1 MAKFVSQ
8 DSIWDGITRNKKEYT
23 STDTDTTGSEN
34 TDTDTDTDKST
45 DTQESTHTDTHTQ
58 KPKKKKSTDTRTH
71 TPKYTPAHVPTIGKG
86 ERKTER
92 LQLLVRPST
101 KARLAEYAREH
112 GTSSN
117 EVVQRLLD
125 DLLNDAGY

>member
-1 MAKFVSQ
+1 MAKGVSKTN
-8 DSIWDGITRNKKEYT
+8 IWDDLEPEEKEST
-23 STDTDTTGSEN
+23 STPTH
-34 TDTDTDTDKST
+34 
-45 DTQESTHTDTHTQ
+45 TQESTPAQ
-58 KPKKKKSTDTRTH
+58 VKKVYEPTPTPTR
-71 TPKYTPAHVPTIGKG
+71 TPKYTPAHVPTLGKG

-101 KARLAEYAREH
+101 KSRLADYARDH

-125 DLLNDAGY
+125 DLLDDAGY

>member
-8 DSIWDGITRNKKEYT
+8 DSIWDGITRNKKEST
-23 STDTDTTGSEN
+23 STDT
-34 TDTDTDTDKST
+34 ST
-45 DTQESTHTDTHTQ
+45 DTGDLEYTDTSTDTHKSTPTNN
-58 KPKKKKSTDTRTH
+58 PKRKKSKSTDTRTH

-101 KARLAEYAREH
+101 KELLAEYAREH

-125 DLLNDAGY
+125 DLLKRAGY